1 MGIINNPWTAVA
13 EVLSRSHS
21 LTGVSL
27 SVTPHRPSR
36 TIRVRGLKK
45 NTSTDLLE
53 MYFESKK
60 AGGNEVEKVVL
71 NDGKGEALV
80 TFKDESG
87 KLNFMPVPLFWK
99 DYFPFHHPVSV
110 LKIEEVVGWYITKQL
125 SVKSQEFTC
134 SLDGTEWYHEKYF
147 WKNFSQ
153 TQDSKA
159 FHHVCTWSYHY
170 LDGTESFV

>member
-1 MGIINNPWTAVA
+1 MGIIKNLWTAVA

-21 LTGVSL
+21 LRGVSL
-27 SVTPHRPSR
+27 SVTPHKPHRPSR

-53 MYFESKK
+53 MYFESKR

-87 KLNFMPVPLFWK
+87 KLNFMPIPLFWK
-99 DYFPFHHPVSV
+99 DYFPFHHRVSW
-110 LKIEEVVGWYITKQL
+110 LKIDEVIGWCITKQL
-125 SVKSQEFTC
+125 SVKSQVFTC

-147 WKNFSQ
+147 WKNASQ
-153 TQDSKA
+153 TQKTAKHSIM
-159 FHHVCTWSYHY
+159 
-170 LDGTESFV
+170 